1 MHQRKCSVH
10 YIKPE
15 PLSCLHSNPQ
25 TQPKHPSTRST
36 ARQPTSSIHTNRV
49 NKATHPALTPIYTSP
64 FPTPP
69 QTHLSLPLPHAPTTM
84 FFRLRNFL
92 SHLPEVWASTSPL
105 GPTPASAS
113 LNSTLPGAYA
123 VSKPTRSLLLFDM
136 DKLGIPRENRPL
148 FLALNKA
155 VREYMYHERYDP
167 SHDYEHIQRVVMF
180 AHKLYTEEMRLRMK
194 KESWMGKFMSVVLG
208 SREKSGS
215 SSANVYPDVDV
226 TTMYLGAMM
235 HDVGEPKYSE
245 DGKTQEQV
253 ITALMTANGASE
265 SLAQRVADIAV
276 NVSFTK
282 EFTATDKSF
291 IQGVIQRNPELAD
304 VQEADRLDA
313 MGAAGMGRCFVFG
326 GANQARR
333 NQTIHRAV
341 QLQDGRFR
349 HYLGMMKTR
358 VGLKEAKR
366 KWARMERFRREW
378 REETDVG
385 GVL

>member
-1 MHQRKCSVH
+1 
-10 YIKPE
+10 
-15 PLSCLHSNPQ
+15 
-25 TQPKHPSTRST
+25 
-36 ARQPTSSIHTNRV
+36 
-49 NKATHPALTPIYTSP
+49 
-64 FPTPP
+64 
-69 QTHLSLPLPHAPTTM
+69 M
-84 FFRLRNFL
+84 FFRLCNFL
-92 SHLPEVWASTSPL
+92 KHLPEVWASTSPL
-105 GPTPASAS
+105 GPTPASAA

-180 AHKLYTEEMRLRMK
+180 AHKLYTEEMRLRLQ
-194 KESWMGKFMSVVLG
+194 KESWM
-208 SREKSGS
+208 
-215 SSANVYPDVDV
+215 NI

-291 IQGVIQRNPELAD
+291 IQGVLQRNPELAY
-304 VQEADRLDA
+304 VQDADRLDA
-313 MGAAGMGRCFVFG
+313 MGEEESDDSSG
-326 GANQARR
+326 GAVAGW
-333 NQTIHRAV
+333 AV
-341 QLQDGRFR
+341 
-349 HYLGMMKTR
+349 
-358 VGLKEAKR
+358 
-366 KWARMERFRREW
+366 
-378 REETDVG
+378 
-385 GVL
+385 